1 MPGIATL
8 GKLFFNFFFR
18 KDLGLPTTCLVVRRI
33 IRRKLLRRGRE
44 FVARLGHRIAAAAT
58 RSEFVLTFGPG
69 CDDHLAA

>member
-33 IRRKLLRRGRE
+33 IRRKLLRRRRE
-44 FVARLGHRIAAAAT
+44 FVARLRHKIAAAVA
-58 RSEFVLTFGPG
+58 RSEFVLTFGAG
-69 CDDHLAA
+69 RDDHGAA